1 MSRRVFI
8 AGATGAIG
16 LPLCRML
23 VADGWNVTGMTRRA
37 GKTAAL
43 EALGIRPVVVDV
55 FDAEGLR
62 AAVLEAAPGAIV
74 HQLTD
79 LPPGLDPALMAAA
92 RVRNTRIRDEGTRNL
107 LAAAEAAGA
116 GRLILQS
123 IAFAYAPGPKPF
135 DETAPIDPGQGG
147 VISLEAQAM
156 AAPMPAVVLRYG
168 RLYGPGTGFETA
180 GGPAPVHVDAAADA
194 ARRALDRGSGIY
206 NVAESDG
213 EVSSARAAAELGWS
227 PAFRLG

>member
-1 MSRRVFI
+1 MDRSVFI

-16 LPLCRML
+16 LPLCRLL
-23 VADGWNVTGMTRRA
+23 VTDGWSVTGMTRRA
-37 GKTAAL
+37 EKAAMLAAL
-43 EALGIRPVVVDV
+43 GVTPVVVDV
-55 FDAEGLR
+55 FDAEALR
-62 AAVLEAAPGAIV
+62 AAVVAAAPAAVV

-107 LAAAEAAGA
+107 IAAAAAAGA

-135 DETAPIDPGQGG
+135 DETAAIDPAQAG
-147 VISLEAQAM
+147 VISLETQAL

-168 RLYGPGTGFETA
+168 RLYGPGTGFEAA
-180 GGPAPVHVDAAADA
+180 GGAAPVHVEAAADA
-194 ARRALDRGSGIY
+194 ARRALERGTGIY
-206 NVAESDG
+206 NIAESDG

-227 PAFRLG
+227 PAFRQH